1 MLTGVLGS
9 SARLLALL
17 SLMQSRPAWL
27 GSELA
32 ERLGVSARTIRRDID
47 QLRELGYPVE
57 AARGAA
63 GYYRLGVGAKL
74 PPLLLDDEEAVAVA
88 IGLRAAT
95 GVSGIHESSA
105 RALAKLEQVLP
116 HRLRSKISALH
127 EATSAGPQ
135 NTTSN
140 AKDPEVDGATL
151 AAIAT
156 AIRDQQLF
164 RFEYT
169 RGVDAPSDEL
179 PAGTSAPSGST
190 LVEPYRLVNW
200 ARRWYLV
207 GREPETATWSTFR
220 VDWITPRAPTHRRF
234 RPTPLPAD
242 DYTAFVLRD
251 VASTGWKAHARITI
265 LAPAE
270 AVLARINPTVGVVES
285 IDDGR
290 CVLVTGADSLETI
303 AVYIGMLGLDFEVT
317 EPPALVAHL
326 STVGERYLRAI
337 DPRAQASTVP

>member
-1 MLTGVLGS
+1 MLTGVLGT

-32 ERLGVSARTIRRDID
+32 ERLGVSARTIRRDVD

-57 AARGAA
+57 AVRGAA

-95 GVSGIHESSA
+95 GVSGIHDSSA
-105 RALAKLEQVLP
+105 RALAKLEHVLP
-116 HRLRSKISALH
+116 HRLRSKVTAVH

-135 NTTSN
+135 NTSTN

-156 AIRDQQLF
+156 AIRDRHLV
-164 RFEYT
+164 RFEYV
-169 RGVDAPSDEL
+169 RGVDAPSDAL
-179 PAGTSAPSGST
+179 PAGTSATSGT
-190 LVEPYRLVNW
+190 KLVEPYRLVSW
-200 ARRWYLV
+200 TRRWYLV

-220 VDWITPRAPTHRRF
+220 VDWITPRAATHRRF
-234 RPTPLPAD
+234 RPAPPPD
-242 DYTAFVLRD
+242 GDYTAFVLRD
-251 VASTGWKAHARITI
+251 VASTGWKAHARITV
-265 LAPAE
+265 LAPAQE
-270 AVLARINPTVGVVES
+270 VLARINATVGVVEA
-285 IDDGR
+285 IDESR

-317 EPPALVAHL
+317 EPPALVEHL
-326 STVGERYLRAI
+326 RTVGDRYLRAI
-337 DPRAQASTVP
+337 APGAQSATAP